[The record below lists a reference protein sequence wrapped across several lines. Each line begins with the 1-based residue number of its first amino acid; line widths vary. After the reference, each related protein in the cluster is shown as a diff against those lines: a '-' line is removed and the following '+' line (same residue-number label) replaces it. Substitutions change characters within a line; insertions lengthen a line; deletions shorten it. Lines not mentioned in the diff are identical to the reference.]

1 MTIDLT
7 FEVFARRGSHIVTHT
22 TCCTKKEKLKTS
34 IGCYEVMSLPW
45 DLEDHFS
52 EKASWLSCN
61 QHRPWGH

>member
-22 TCCTKKEKLKTS
+22 TCYRNKGNIKTS
-34 IGCYEVMSLPW
+34 ICWYEDMILPW
-45 DLEDHFS
+45 ELEDHFS